1 MLLAFTE
8 LYLTVLFCF
17 TELSFYSA
25 FVLHL
30 TIFIVL
36 ELVSSYLQSQ
46 STASEV
52 EKANWLMNKKKNKL
66 LQVYLV
72 NCLFLRKAVKN
83 VDRVFCTPWLSKKVF
98 VAGAVSRWPQPQQL
112 RLHNWIG

>member
-1 MLLAFTE
+1 MFFAFTE

-36 ELVSSYLQSQ
+36 ELVSSYLQSK

-52 EKANWLMNKKKNKL
+52 EKS
-66 LQVYLV
+66 YLV
-72 NCLFLRKAVKN
+72 DEQEEEVATGVSCQLPFPAEG
-83 VDRVFCTPWLSKKVF
+83 SKKE
-98 VAGAVSRWPQPQQL
+98 GGL
-112 RLHNWIG
+112 